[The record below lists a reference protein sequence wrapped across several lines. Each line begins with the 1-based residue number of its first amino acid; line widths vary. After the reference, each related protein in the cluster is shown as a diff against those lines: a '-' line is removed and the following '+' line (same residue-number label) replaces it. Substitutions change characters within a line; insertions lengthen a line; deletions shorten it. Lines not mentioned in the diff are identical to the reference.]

1 MNIPMIKLPTYEL
14 ILPSTQETIRYRPYT
29 VREEKI
35 LVLAMQSNNDDEIK
49 RAMGDIVKSCT
60 FDKVDINENPMF
72 DVQYVFLKLR
82 CKSVGEVSEV
92 ILTCASC
99 EDTHRHFINLDT
111 INVVFKADTKNILDF
126 GDFKIEMK
134 YPNLSDLSLIKSD
147 NDVDSIF
154 KMIVSCVKKI
164 YTDEEMIE
172 NTKET
177 QQSIQEILEMMVPE
191 QFMQVQNFFNN
202 VPALVHTINFTCEK
216 CSTDNHIDVTGIYN
230 FFL

>member
-14 ILPSTQETIRYRPYT
+14 ILPSTQDTIRYRPYT

-35 LVLAMQSNNDDEIK
+35 LVLAMQSNDDEEIK

-60 FDKVDINENPMF
+60 FDAVDINENPMF

-92 ILTCASC
+92 ILTCSSC
-99 EDTHRHFINLDT
+99 ENTHRHFINLDT
-111 INVVFKADTKNILDF
+111 INVVFKEGVKNVLDF
-126 GDFKIEMK
+126 DDFKIEMK
-134 YPNLSDLSLIKSD
+134 YPNLSDLSLIKGD
-147 NDVDSIF
+147 NDVESIF
-154 KMIVSCVKKI
+154 KMIVSCVKKV
-164 YTDEEMIE
+164 YNDEEMIE
-172 NTKET
+172 NTPDTQET
-177 QQSIQEILEMMVPE
+177 IKQILEMMVPE
-191 QFMQVQNFFNN
+191 QFIQVQNFFNN

-216 CSTDNHIDVTGIYN
+216 CSTSNQIDVTGIYN

>member
-1 MNIPMIKLPTYEL
+1 MIKLPSYEL
-14 ILPSTQETIRYRPYT
+14 ILPSTQESIRYRPYT

-35 LVLAMQSNNDDEIK
+35 LVLAMQSNDNEEIK

-60 FDKVDINENPMF
+60 FDKVDIDQNPMF
-72 DVQYVFLKLR
+72 DIQYVFLKLR

-92 ILTCASC
+92 ILTCTNC
-99 EDTHRHFINLDT
+99 QDTHRHFINLDT
-111 INVVFKADTKNILDF
+111 INVVFKTESKNILDF
-126 GDFKIEMK
+126 GDFKIEMR
-134 YPNLSDLSLIKSD
+134 YPNLSNLSEISED
-147 NDVDSIF
+147 NDVEKIF
-154 KMIVSCVKKI
+154 NMIVSCVKKI

-172 NTKET
+172 NTKDT
-177 QQSIQEILEMMVPE
+177 RDSIREVLEMMVPE

-202 VPALVHTINFTCEK
+202 APALVHTINFTCEK

>member
-1 MNIPMIKLPTYEL
+1 MNIPMIKLPSYEL
-14 ILPSTQETIRYRPYT
+14 ILPSTQESIRYRPYT

-35 LVLAMQSNNDDEIK
+35 LVLAMQSNDDDEIK

-111 INVVFKADTKNILDF
+111 INVVFKEGVKNVLDF
-126 GDFKIEMK
+126 DDFKIEMK
-134 YPNLSDLSLIKSD
+134 YPNLSDLSLIKGD
-147 NDVDSIF
+147 NDVESVF
-154 KMIVSCVKKI
+154 KMIVSCVKKV
-164 YTDEEMIE
+164 YNDEEMIE
-172 NTKET
+172 NTPDTRET
-177 QQSIQEILEMMVPE
+177 IKQILEMMVPE

-216 CSTDNHIDVTGIYN
+216 CNTPNHIDVTGIYN